1 MCENGELLL
10 EAVKLHF
17 RKAKQ
22 QGLADDLPSEPL
34 ALVELG
40 VCSSKNY
47 PCIGGQCEKCPGKT
61 AVSSLCEQLERLA
74 HITYFCWVT
83 EGNVV
88 KKKQRSNWWRNGCSA
103 GGLNDR
109 NKNEMA
115 HVQHIT
121 TVPKKIGKKMT
132 WFSALTF
139 LRTTEPRNATKCK
152 VHILNC
158 DEIVHYIEEVST

>member
-10 EAVKLHF
+10 EAIKLHF

-61 AVSSLCEQLERLA
+61 AISSLCEHLERLA

-88 KKKQRSNWWRNGCSA
+88 KKKHDATGE
-103 GGLNDR
+103 
-109 NKNEMA
+109 EMA
-115 HVQHIT
+115 VALKDSMIGTKTRWHVYNI
-121 TVPKKIGKKMT
+121 
-132 WFSALTF
+132 
-139 LRTTEPRNATKCK
+139 
-152 VHILNC
+152 
-158 DEIVHYIEEVST
+158 